1 LRNSTIER
9 GFEFRPVG
17 SGIQDIKAIM
27 EASEKAG
34 ASYVIVEQDQWYDD
48 DSLECAK
55 KSREYLKSIG
65 Y

>member
-1 LRNSTIER
+1 MNK
-9 GFEFRPVG
+9 FEFRPVG
-17 SGIQDIKAIM
+17 SGIQDVKTIV
-27 EASEKAG
+27 EASIDAG
-34 ASYVIVEQDQWYDD
+34 AKYIIVEQDVWYDD